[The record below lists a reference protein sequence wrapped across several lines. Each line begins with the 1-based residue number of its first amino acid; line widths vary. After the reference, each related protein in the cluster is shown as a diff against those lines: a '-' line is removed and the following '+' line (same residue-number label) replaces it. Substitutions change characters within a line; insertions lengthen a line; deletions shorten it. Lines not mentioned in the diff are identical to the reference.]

1 MTGSLLQHAYAF
13 GIDVFRLCV
22 WLVLLTVI
30 FVPLERFFVLHPRE
44 GRLKGVPGDLAFYFL
59 NSLLPA
65 FLIGIPISVL
75 VAGLQRVTPEAYT
88 DAVGGLPL
96 AAKLFLGILIS
107 EIGSYWGHRLSHQ
120 TPFLWRFHSV
130 HHAPEHIDW
139 LVNTRAHPLDMVFTR
154 LCGLVPLYI
163 SGLASPSATG
173 DAAMVPV
180 YITLFG
186 TVWAFFVHANVR
198 WRFGPLEELISTP
211 HFHHWHHTNDENRDH
226 NYAALFP
233 WVDRMFGT
241 HHGPKHWPPL
251 YGVDD
256 PPPADFTGALL
267 HPFGPPAT
275 ARQVTGA
282 ESAKDA

>member
-13 GIDVFRLCV
+13 GIDVLRLCI

-30 FVPLERFFVLHPRE
+30 FLPLERFFALHRRAD
-44 GRLKGVPGDLAFYFL
+44 RLKGVPTDLAFYFL

-65 FLIGIPISVL
+65 VLIGIPISVL

-88 DAVGGLPL
+88 EAVSALPL
-96 AAKLFLGILIS
+96 ALKLFLGILVS
-107 EIGSYWGHRLSHQ
+107 EIGSYWGHRWSHQ
-120 TPFLWRFHSV
+120 TPFLWRFHSL

-154 LCGLVPLYI
+154 LCGLAPLYVV
-163 SGLASPSATG
+163 GLASPSATG
-173 DAAMVPV
+173 EAAMVPV

-186 TVWAFFVHANVR
+186 TIWAFFVHANVR
-198 WRFGPLEELISTP
+198 WRFGPLEELIATP
-211 HFHHWHHTNDENRDH
+211 HFHHWHHTNDEHRDH

-233 WVDRMFGT
+233 WVDRLFGT
-241 HHGPKHWPPL
+241 HHSPKHWPPS
-251 YGVDD
+251 YGVDE

-267 HPFGPPAT
+267 HPFAP
-275 ARQVTGA
+275 
-282 ESAKDA
+282 SASRRERPST

>member
-1 MTGSLLQHAYAF
+1 
-13 GIDVFRLCV
+13 
-22 WLVLLTVI
+22 
-30 FVPLERFFVLHPRE
+30 
-44 GRLKGVPGDLAFYFL
+44 
-59 NSLLPA
+59 
-65 FLIGIPISVL
+65 
-75 VAGLQRVTPEAYT
+75 
-88 DAVGGLPL
+88 
-96 AAKLFLGILIS
+96 KLFLGILIS

-198 WRFGPLEELISTP
+198 WRFGALEELVSTP

-233 WVDRMFGT
+233 WVDRIFGSY
-241 HHGPKHWPPL
+241 HGPKHWPPV

-267 HPFGPPAT
+267 HPFGPPAP
-275 ARQVTGA
+275 AQRVAAA
-282 ESAKDA
+282 EPAK